1 MNVFTLLLVAAS
13 IAYGLAR
20 LIRLPTLPVLIISGM
35 ALNFFG
41 LLPSGFGLVTVEE
54 SHDHH
59 VSGAMRLLEFG
70 LVFLVFSSGVELN
83 PQRFSKHRA
92 AVLWIGGIQF
102 GISALIGFA
111 SAHWLLGFGWLE
123 SIYLGVGLAV
133 SSTLVVLRQLRMR
146 QAMFE
151 PFGRVVTGVLLIQ
164 DAALVVA
171 IVLLLR
177 IDRGIAEIGLG
188 LGATL
193 LIGSIA
199 WLTQR
204 SIIPSLIKRMK
215 PDEESLLLW
224 LIAVLFC
231 FVGLASLLQLPPIIG
246 AFFGGFAFSAF
257 PLNGLVRGQLS
268 SLSDFFQALFFVTLG
283 ALVGIPEPSQW
294 LLAGQLSLVVLLVTP
309 PLVAALAEWRG
320 LNARASIESGLLL
333 AQISEFSL
341 LLGLSGLIVG
351 HLSVD
356 GFVVLALATV
366 MTMAL
371 TPFLSQAK
379 VARSLLRFHPFRR
392 WGVSPETPENHVL
405 ILGLG
410 SAGMWTV
417 KPLIESGQRVVVVDD
432 DAIVCR
438 ELAKREIEVI
448 RGDASEPEILRRAG
462 AAHAKTIIASMR
474 RVEDAKTVLRIANQI
489 PVFVRVF
496 EAYEAEIVEQY
507 GGIPIKTSDVA
518 AETFL
523 AWLSAND
530 RISLESLSQP
540 SQELQER

>member
-1 MNVFTLLLVAAS
+1 MSVFTLLLVAAA

-20 LIRLPTLPVLIISGM
+20 LARLPTLPVLIISGM

-41 LLPSGFGLVTVEE
+41 LLPAGFGLGTA
-54 SHDHH
+54 SPSDGADPDDHL
-59 VSGAMRLLEFG
+59 SGAMRLLEFG
-70 LVFLVFSSGVELN
+70 LVFLVFTSGVELS
-83 PQRFSKHRA
+83 PQRFIKHRRT
-92 AVLWIGGIQF
+92 VLWIGSIQF
-102 GISALIGFA
+102 GASALIGFA
-111 SAHWLLGFGWLE
+111 TAHWLLGFGTLE
-123 SIYLGVGLAV
+123 SIYLGVGLSV
-133 SSTLVVLRQLRMR
+133 SSTLVVLHQLRIR

-151 PFGRVVTGVLLIQ
+151 PFGRVVTGSLLLQ

-171 IVLLLR
+171 IVLLSRVDGGL
-177 IDRGIAEIGLG
+177 IHISSGLG
-188 LGATL
+188 TTI

-199 WLTQR
+199 WFTQR
-204 SIIPSLIKRMK
+204 SIIPRLIKRMK

-231 FVGLASLLQLPPIIG
+231 FVGLASLLDLPPIIG

-257 PLNGLVRGQLS
+257 PLNGLIRGQLS

-283 ALVGIPEPSQW
+283 ALVGIPEFSQW
-294 LLAGQLSLVVLLVTP
+294 LIAGQFSLVVLLVTP

-341 LLGLSGLIVG
+341 LLGLSGLMTG
-351 HLSVD
+351 HLSVH

-366 MTMAL
+366 MTMSL
-371 TPFLSQAK
+371 TPFLGKTS
-379 VARSLLRFHPFRR
+379 VARFLLQLHPFRR
-392 WGVSPETPENHVL
+392 WDQTSDTPENHIL

-438 ELAKREIEVI
+438 ELASRDIEVI
-448 RGDASEPEILRRAG
+448 RGDGSEPEILHRAG
-462 AAHAKTIIASMR
+462 ASRAKIVIASMR
-474 RVEDAKTVLRIANQI
+474 RVNDAKTVLRSATQAT
-489 PVFVRVF
+489 VLVRVF
-496 EAYEAEIVEQY
+496 EESEAQIVERL
-507 GGIPIKTSDVA
+507 GGIPVRTSDSA

-523 AWLSAND
+523 TWLKAND
-530 RISLESLSQP
+530 RIEDPMAP
-540 SQELQER
+540 SH